1 MALNRTHVFGGS
13 RISCRGGALLRRT
26 GALTALT
33 ALMLFAGA
41 ALAQASTQIVL
52 GVNTKAI
59 NTNTGPSL
67 DEFAQL
73 VGVKP
78 KIAMWYQDWDEDW
91 STALLNPR
99 FTTPVVERGAVPMVT
114 WEPFLSAEKATD
126 QPAYALATIAA
137 GRYDPYIWRAAR
149 ETAAYKKAVFIR
161 LAPEMN
167 GSWSSWGAGVDGN
180 TPQSFIAMWR
190 HVVSIF
196 RLAGA
201 TNARWVWS
209 PNVHGSASA
218 AFQQYYPGNSWVDDV
233 GLDGYNNGS
242 QLGYWQSFT
251 SVFAKSY
258 SELTGLTDKPMM
270 IAETA
275 SAEQGGSKAAWIES
289 IPQVIAATMP
299 RVRALI
305 WFDRDKETDWRVNS
319 SASSLAAFQGVVQSG
334 FFSGSLTPLLEGSG
348 S

>member
-1 MALNRTHVFGGS
+1 MATNLTPALACLCTPRLP
-13 RISCRGGALLRRT
+13 GAWLRRLCVT
-26 GALTALT
+26 MVLAAVVLLGASAVTRAD
-33 ALMLFAGA
+33 
-41 ALAQASTQIVL
+41 TQIAL
-52 GVNTKAI
+52 GVNTEAI
-59 NTNTGPSL
+59 NTDTGPSL
-67 DEFAQL
+67 DEFANL
-73 VGVKP
+73 VGVMP
-78 KIAMWYQDWDEDW
+78 KIAMWYQDWDEHW

-99 FTTPVVERGAVPMVT
+99 FTTSTVARGAVPMVT
-114 WEPFLSAEKATD
+114 WEPFLSAEKVTD
-126 QPAYALATIAA
+126 QPAYALAKIGA
-137 GRYDPYIWRAAR
+137 GRYDTYIWRAAR
-149 ETAAYKKAVFIR
+149 ETAAYKKPVFIR

-201 TNARWVWS
+201 TNARWVWA
-209 PNVHGSASA
+209 PNVHGSSSA
-218 AFQQYYPGNSWVDDV
+218 AFQAYYPGNSWVDDV

-242 QLGYWQSFT
+242 RLGYWQSFT

-258 SELTGLTDKPMM
+258 SELTGLTGKPMM

-289 IPQVIAATMP
+289 IPQVIAASMP

-319 SASSLAAFQGVVQSG
+319 AASSLAAFQGVVQSG
-334 FFSGSLTPLLEGSG
+334 FFAGSLASLLEGSG

>member
-1 MALNRTHVFGGS
+1 MRANDTVARGELLAPSFRGRGLRGLLAL
-13 RISCRGGALLRRT
+13 I
-26 GALTALT
+26 
-33 ALMLFAGA
+33 
-41 ALAQASTQIVL
+41 ALALVLFFGWSPSRADAQIAL
-52 GVNTKAI
+52 GVSTEAI
-59 NTNTGPSL
+59 NTNTGASL
-67 DEFAQL
+67 DEFSQM

-78 KIAMWYQDWDEDW
+78 TIAMWYQDWDEHW

-99 FTTPVVERGAVPMVT
+99 FTTPTTERGAVPMVT
-114 WEPFLSAEKATD
+114 WEPFLSAERVTD
-126 QPAYALATIAA
+126 QPAYALAKIAA
-137 GRYDPYIWRAAR
+137 GRYDGYVWRAAR
-149 ETAAYKKAVFIR
+149 ETAAYKKPVFIR

-209 PNVHGSASA
+209 PNVHGTSA
-218 AFQQYYPGNSWVDDV
+218 ARFQPYYPGDSWVDDV
-233 GLDGYNNGS
+233 GLDGYNDGS
-242 QLGYWQSFT
+242 LLGRWRSF
-251 SVFAKSY
+251 SGVFLASY
-258 SELTGLTDKPMM
+258 SELASLTAKPML

-275 SAEQGGSKAAWIES
+275 SAETGGSKAAWIES
-289 IPQVIAATMP
+289 IPAVIASTMP

-319 SASSLAAFQGVVQSG
+319 SQGSLTAFRSVVASG
-334 FFSGSLTPLLEGSG
+334 FFSAPLTALLEADVP
-348 S
+348 